1 MYRYANPASNHAI
14 GERGSQSSP
23 AYGQTVVQPK
33 FPHDQRIAAGV
44 GLTRDLIDAS

>member
-1 MYRYANPASNHAI
+1 MYWYANPASNHAI

-23 AYGQTVVQPK
+23 AYGQRVVQLK
-33 FPHDQRIAAGV
+33 FPHDQRIAGV